1 MLFLVSLIVRNV
13 RKKHGHPTNTVISF
27 SRVAPNL
34 CSILILYSLFGYRH
48 SFSLEEVL
56 FSRHVTSKNTSSN
69 RKVNSATVFSGN
81 ETNDSQIL
89 DVTFASLNY
98 KKINIFPVKF

>member
-1 MLFLVSLIVRNV
+1 MRFLVSLIVRNV
-13 RKKHGHPTNTVISF
+13 RKKRGHPTNIVLSF
-27 SRVAPNL
+27 NRVASK
-34 CSILILYSLFGYRH
+34 CSIFILYSLFGYRH
-48 SFSLEEVL
+48 SFSLEEIL

-89 DVTFASLNY
+89 NVTFGSLNY
-98 KKINIFPVKF
+98 KKINIFPARF